1 MAATPNYLS
10 LSQIIILNWDQ
21 AQSLVR
27 PLREAVF
34 INEQGI
40 PEDLEWD
47 DIDQNARH
55 IVIMLKNKV
64 IGCARL
70 IVLNQV
76 LYLQRMAIT
85 KIFRNLGLGS
95 RLINHSIVIAREKKL
110 VEIKISAQVTAMLF
124 YQKKG
129 FKPLG
134 QIYMEA
140 GIPHQEMSLRVKPN
154 F

>member
-76 LYLQRMAIT
+76 LHLQRMAIT

-95 RLINHSIVIAREKKL
+95 RLINHSIAIARKKKL
-110 VEIKISAQVTAMLF
+110 VEIKISAQVTVMLF

-140 GIPHQEMSLRVKPN
+140 GIPHQEMSLTVKPN